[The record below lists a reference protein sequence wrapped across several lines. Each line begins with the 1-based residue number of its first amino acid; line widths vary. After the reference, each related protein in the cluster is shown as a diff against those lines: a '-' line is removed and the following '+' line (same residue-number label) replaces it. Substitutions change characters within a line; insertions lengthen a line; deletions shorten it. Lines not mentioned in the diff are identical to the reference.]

1 MASWQGEYLAA
12 LQERDRKEKADSSF
26 YDAYTKLANRAAGL
40 DSHAKS
46 RVPAE
51 SPTADNRSRKP
62 NIPNFVPQAS
72 NEEALI
78 RARHD
83 LSEAQRSKGVMQS
96 RLDSICVELQ
106 TLKLQSQ
113 HDIRRIKEL
122 SSEKAILS
130 IRMKDQ
136 DEELKGKAKL
146 LGDVHD
152 ENLSLTL
159 QLNMAEERSQ
169 RLHTENKELVD
180 RWMKRMGKEAE
191 DLNKA
196 SKFF

>member
-12 LQERDRKEKADSSF
+12 LQERDRKEKANSGF

-40 DSHAKS
+40 DSRLKS
-46 RVPAE
+46 HVPVE
-51 SPTADNRSRKP
+51 SSTADTRGRKP
-62 NIPNFVPQAS
+62 GISNFVQQAS
-72 NEEALI
+72 SEEALI

-96 RLDSICVELQ
+96 RLDSIGVEMK

-113 HDIRRIKEL
+113 HNIGLIKEL
-122 SSEKAILS
+122 SSEKATLS

-146 LGDVHD
+146 LENVHD

-169 RLHTENKELVD
+169 KLQAENKELVD

-191 DLNKA
+191 DMNKA
-196 SKFF
+196 SKFS

>member
-1 MASWQGEYLAA
+1 MA
-12 LQERDRKEKADSSF
+12 
-26 YDAYTKLANRAAGL
+26 
-40 DSHAKS
+40 
-46 RVPAE
+46 
-51 SPTADNRSRKP
+51 
-62 NIPNFVPQAS
+62 
-72 NEEALI
+72 

-96 RLDSICVELQ
+96 RLDSISVELQ
-106 TLKLQSQ
+106 TLKLQAQ

-122 SSEKAILS
+122 SSEKATLS

-146 LGDVHD
+146 LEVIQPRRTISSMKCAKSRQDVHD

-169 RLHTENKELVD
+169 KLHTENKELVD

-191 DLNKA
+191 EMNKA